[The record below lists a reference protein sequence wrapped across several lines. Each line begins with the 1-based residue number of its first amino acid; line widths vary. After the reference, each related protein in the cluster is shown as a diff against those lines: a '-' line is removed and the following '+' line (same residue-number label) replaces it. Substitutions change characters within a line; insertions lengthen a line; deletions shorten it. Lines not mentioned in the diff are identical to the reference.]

1 MDVSLIL
8 DEAYDYLDYAETAK
22 SKGDLLDE
30 YSCRSSA
37 ATLFFLVLLNQ
48 ELSDEDREEVEAR
61 CSECSKR
68 KLEIELE
75 ISTGL
80 NNDHSVSKKTMQKK
94 KEKKHKSKKAKVA
107 ESDSSEDEDS
117 KPILKEPK
125 IPKNLPKLC
134 GAKSAF
140 KHCQVVFGGEQIQ
153 KAYCDNFQEHLPR
166 SVLLFGPP
174 GNGKTLLVKTLAKES
189 GYNFFDV
196 KVTDV
201 KDKYHGNVDIL
212 FSIINL

>member
-1 MDVSLIL
+1 MDISLIL
-8 DEAYDYLDYAETAK
+8 DEAYDYLDYAEIAK

-37 ATLFFLVLLNQ
+37 VALFFLVLMNQ
-48 ELSDEDREEVEAR
+48 ELSDEDRESVEAR
-61 CSECSKR
+61 CSEGSKR

-75 ISTGL
+75 MSTRH
-80 NNDHSVSKKTMQKK
+80 NNENNKKTVPKK
-94 KEKKHKSKKAKVA
+94 KEKKHKNKKVKVA

-125 IPKNLPKLC
+125 IPQNLPKLC

-201 KDKYHGNVDIL
+201 KDKYHGNVAIHL
-212 FSIINL
+212 SIINL

>member
-1 MDVSLIL
+1 MSHIL
-8 DEAYDYLDYAETAK
+8 DEAYDYLDYAENAK
-22 SKGDLLDE
+22 AQGDLLDE

-37 ATLFFLVLLNQ
+37 AALFIVVLMNQ
-48 ELSDEDREEVEAR
+48 ELGDEDREAVEAR
-61 CSECSKR
+61 CSECCKR

-75 ISTGL
+75 ISTQL
-80 NNDHSVSKKTMQKK
+80 NNVHSMTHKKTVQKK
-94 KEKKHKSKKAKVA
+94 KEKKHKNKKAKVA

-125 IPKNLPKLC
+125 VPKNLPELC

-201 KDKYHGNVDIL
+201 KDKYHGNVTLI
-212 FSIINL
+212 FSMINL

>member
-1 MDVSLIL
+1 MDLSLIL
-8 DEAYDYLDYAETAK
+8 DEAYDYLDYAENAK

-37 ATLFFLVLLNQ
+37 AALFFLVLMNQ
-48 ELSDEDREEVEAR
+48 ELSDEDHEGVKAK

-80 NNDHSVSKKTMQKK
+80 NNEESVSNKKMQKK
-94 KEKKHKSKKAKVA
+94 KEKKHKSTKVKVN
-107 ESDSSEDEDS
+107 ENDSSEDEDS

-125 IPKNLPKLC
+125 VPKNLPELC
-134 GAKSAF
+134 GAKSGF
-140 KHCQVVFGGEQIQ
+140 KHCQVVFDGEQIQ
-153 KAYCDNFQEHLPR
+153 NAYCDNFQEHLPR

-174 GNGKTLLVKTLAKES
+174 GNGKTLLAKTLAKES

-196 KVTDV
+196 SVTDV
-201 KDKYHGNVDIL
+201 KDKYHGNVAITL
-212 FSIINL
+212 I